1 MLLFGV
7 CFILYFLKL
16 SNISVLDLVKQKGFY
31 TFEYGFE
38 KFKEEL
44 IEYGFEKFNSSLTG
58 RKISDKEYEH
68 VLIVWKF

>member
-16 SNISVLDLVKQKGFY
+16 SNVSVLDLVKQKGFY

-38 KFKEEL
+38 KFKEQL
-44 IEYGFEKFNSSLTG
+44 LNKEKFNSSLTN
-58 RKISDKEYEH
+58 RKISDK
-68 VLIVWKF
+68 

>member
-16 SNISVLDLVKQKGFY
+16 SNVSVLDLVKQKGFY

-38 KFKEEL
+38 KFKGQL
-44 IEYGFEKFNSSLTG
+44 LNKEKFNSSLTN
-58 RKISDKEYEH
+58 RKISDK
-68 VLIVWKF
+68 